1 MGSLWT
7 INDNSCKE
15 RNTEMK
21 KIYQNPEIKVVNIQ
35 TSHMMAGSP
44 GYGGQTTQ
52 TSGNFAKG
60 GMFWS
65 DDEEYYEEQFL
76 G

>member
-44 GYGGQTTQ
+44 DYGGQTSE
-52 TSGNFAKG
+52 TSGNLAKG

-65 DDEEYYEEQFL
+65 DDPEDEDYYDEE
-76 G
+76 